1 MGFIYKV
8 IVIVIAISVIQRM
21 VRTALKFFAAFRA
34 QTSSQASEPRL
45 KPNNTGTTVLQQDPV
60 CGTYVSTE
68 TSLKRIVNGSVLH
81 FCSTECRDK
90 YSVPA

>member
-8 IVIVIAISVIQRM
+8 IVIVIAISVLQRM
-21 VRTALKFFAAFRA
+21 IRTALKFFAAFTARNPA
-34 QTSSQASEPRL
+34 QSAEPRM
-45 KPNNTGTTVLQQDPV
+45 KTTHTGTTVLQQDPV

-68 TSLKRIVNGSVLH
+68 TSLKRIVNGNVLH
-81 FCSTECRDK
+81 FCSIECRDK